1 MNHDHHFMEQ
11 PSKRTPSNAPFARKF
26 VRNVPVF
33 NKIDAELLGRNAD
46 GCMPNMWFSQANS
59 SVTKQHSAVRNITEL
74 RLGPGAERLKH
85 RIDGYYRHKIFTQMS
100 VLNTHV

>member
-11 PSKRTPSNAPFARKF
+11 PSKTTASNAPFARKF

-33 NKIDAELLGRNAD
+33 DKIDAELLGRSAD

-59 SVTKQHSAVRNITEL
+59 SVTEQYYAVRKAQTS
-74 RLGPGAERLKH
+74 
-85 RIDGYYRHKIFTQMS
+85 Y
-100 VLNTHV
+100 